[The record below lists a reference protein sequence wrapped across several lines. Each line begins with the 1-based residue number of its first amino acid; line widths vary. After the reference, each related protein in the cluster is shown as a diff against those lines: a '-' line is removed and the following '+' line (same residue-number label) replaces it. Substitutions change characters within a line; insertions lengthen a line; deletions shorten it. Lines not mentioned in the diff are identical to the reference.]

1 MLADVL
7 AAYKLRH
14 LGCAPRT
21 WQQYEATLR
30 RFDRYLLRPATVAD
44 LTEDTVV
51 GFLSQ
56 VAQTDSPATVATKRA
71 HLLALW
77 QWAARRH
84 LTAEWPDLP
93 AVRPPRRIPTAWS
106 MEQLRSLL
114 VACRG
119 ASGLVSGI
127 PASLFWQALVLLLF
141 DTGLR
146 ATAAWALRR
155 AEVDLGER
163 TVYVRAETQKQKA
176 DQLVRF
182 SPQTGTALSE
192 IWEPP
197 RLLLFPWDRSQRM
210 RYIEYDRLLQRA
222 GLPHG
227 PRDKFQ
233 RIRRTTATLGQQYGR
248 AAGFDPSRQLGHS
261 SPEITRR
268 HYLAPTIEVQAADV
282 LPRP

>member
-1 MLADVL
+1 MLAELL

-21 WQQYEATLR
+21 WAQYQATLR
-30 RFDRYLLRPATVAD
+30 RLDHYLLRPAKVAD
-44 LTEDTVV
+44 LTEETVV
-51 GFLSQ
+51 GFLSH
-56 VAQTDSPATVATKRA
+56 VAAIDSPATVATKRA

-77 QWAARRH
+77 QWAAKRH

-93 AVRPPRRIPTAWS
+93 VVKLPQRIPTAWTL
-106 MEQLRSLL
+106 EQLRSLL
-114 VACRG
+114 VACRD
-119 ASGLVSGI
+119 ASGVISGI
-127 PASLFWQALVLLLF
+127 PAGLFWRALILVLF

-146 ATAAWALRR
+146 AAAAWSLRR
-155 AEVDLGER
+155 AEVDLDAR
-163 TVYVRAETQKQKA
+163 TIYVRAETQKQRA
-176 DQLVRF
+176 DQLLRF
-182 SPQTGTALSE
+182 SPQTAAALME

-197 RLLLFPWDRSQRM
+197 RLLLFPWDRSPRM
-210 RYIEYDRLLQRA
+210 RYIEYERLLQRA

-227 PRDKFQ
+227 RRDKFQ
-233 RIRRTTATLGQQYGR
+233 RIRRTTATLGLQYGR